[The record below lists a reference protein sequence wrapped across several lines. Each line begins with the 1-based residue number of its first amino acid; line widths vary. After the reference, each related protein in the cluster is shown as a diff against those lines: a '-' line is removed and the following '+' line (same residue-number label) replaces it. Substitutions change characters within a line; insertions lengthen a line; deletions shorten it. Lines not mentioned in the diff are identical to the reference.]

1 MFIHLGLGIQPA
13 KKTWRHHT
21 YSLFRN
27 DKEQPLW
34 QFSFVI
40 LAPTQRW
47 WASFV
52 LNCILEV
59 TSAGGWRWR
68 IRCTPTLASMC
79 EFNVFVFVFVLRC
92 MCFCKSEWG
101 EKVRGFFPL
110 CSGTKYC
117 VSGISPGLLWTD
129 AIRSHPGREMG
140 TIATDYNVGTHG
152 APFTELH
159 SSPGLVVLQSLSPV
173 WLFATPWTVAR

>member
-13 KKTWRHHT
+13 KKTWWHHT
-21 YSLFRN
+21 YSLFRS

-59 TSAGGWRWR
+59 TSTGGWRWR

-79 EFNVFVFVFVLRC
+79 EFNVFFFFLRC

-101 EKVRGFFPL
+101 EKVRGFFPSVL
-110 CSGTKYC
+110 EQSIVYQGSHQGHCGQMPSDLILGGRGVPLPQITMWGHMGPHSQSYTAAL
-117 VSGISPGLLWTD
+117 VLFFFSP
-129 AIRSHPGREMG
+129 
-140 TIATDYNVGTHG
+140 
-152 APFTELH
+152 
-159 SSPGLVVLQSLSPV
+159 
-173 WLFATPWTVAR
+173 